1 MRSKIITIDF
11 DALTFLVVGS
21 EISSEPSYILLNT
34 AISSQWGFPLKC
46 PAGCDCKKYDCHS
59 TDFAEQC
66 GFSPGFCEMM
76 LEDPIEYKIN
86 SVRVY
91 QNPDFEEQKV
101 GCSTPERPT
110 RRYIE
115 GHAKLYKKEFEAS
128 EKYLHQELC
137 WSACSNL
144 LCASSF

>member
-1 MRSKIITIDF
+1 
-11 DALTFLVVGS
+11 
-21 EISSEPSYILLNT
+21 
-34 AISSQWGFPLKC
+34 
-46 PAGCDCKKYDCHS
+46 
-59 TDFAEQC
+59 
-66 GFSPGFCEMM
+66 MM

-128 EKYLHQELC
+128 ENTCIKNCVGRRVLIFFVHLP
-137 WSACSNL
+137 SRSDR
-144 LCASSF
+144 